1 MGEKDS
7 KPDNVAPGEE
17 EARAP
22 EDAHPPLEDLKE
34 TATDAVRL
42 LRRGIEFVGRHP
54 FATGLLALLSF
65 AGLVLAVIG
74 FGIDRQEA
82 DATTQQVEAVSSR
95 IQALAFTDPEQDLS
109 RLAMAHEP
117 LTIADAQGFLDHY
130 RFEPWLD
137 RGSFR
142 TFLLYA
148 GGTDPSPGPR
158 MILYFAG
165 AGLCAVTH
173 FRDLDLNSDA
183 RQSLAGYPTTFAN
196 WCYHDP
202 DLPRE
207 LEATYIPILA
217 AAD

>member
-1 MGEKDS
+1 MGQNDS
-7 KPDNVAPGEE
+7 KPDNVA
-17 EARAP
+17 A
-22 EDAHPPLEDLKE
+22 EDAHPPRADLKN
-34 TATDAVRL
+34 AASNAARL
-42 LRRGIEFVGRHP
+42 VRRGIEFVGEHP

-65 AGLVLAVIG
+65 AGLVLTVIG

-82 DATTQQVEAVSSR
+82 DTTTQQVDAVSSR
-95 IQALAFTDPEQDLS
+95 IEMLAFTDPEQDLS
-109 RLAMAHEP
+109 RLVLAHEP
-117 LTIADAQGFLDHY
+117 LTITDAQGYLDHY
-130 RFEPWLD
+130 RFQPWLD
-137 RGSFR
+137 RGNFK

-165 AGLCAVTH
+165 KGLCAVTH

-183 RQSLAGYPTTFAN
+183 QESLASYPTTFVN

-207 LEATYIPILA
+207 LEATYTPILA
-217 AAD
+217 EAD